1 MDLISLVRG
10 SFASDSSSI
19 SHFDVV
25 NDQLVLAVS
34 QVLDLESWV
43 IRVDLLSVHVEV
55 SWSGWVLELNIEND
69 LLPLDT
75 LFEVSHPLLEA
86 VVIGNLQWSS
96 GLITDGLGGDLGRV
110 IQLTV
115 LDDQLPFL
123 TLGNDLNPLA
133 VRNDL
138 HPVLP
143 PSHGSVIFFYSP
155 VSPSSA
161 DRISKVHT
169 PPSFLI
175 KNLVSLPLISL
186 PSLYHR
192 TLASGLSTL
201 HFRFTFLP
209 VLPFLS
215 CSPFAMPY
223 TGSAGSTSK

>member
-55 SWSGWVLELNIEND
+55 SWSGWVLELNIENY

-96 GLITDGLGGDLGRV
+96 GLIPDGLGGDLGRV

-143 PSHGSVIFFYSP
+143 PSHGSVIFFYSN
-155 VSPSSA
+155 VEDSC
-161 DRISKVHT
+161 VVFNNLL
-169 PPSFLI
+169 SFKCTGKGVLEFSNFHFAFGFVLAILVGKLAINDALI
-175 KNLVSLPLISL
+175 L
-186 PSLYHR
+186 
-192 TLASGLSTL
+192 SGITQLS
-201 HFRFTFLP
+201 
-209 VLPFLS
+209 
-215 CSPFAMPY
+215 
-223 TGSAGSTSK
+223 